1 MSLPDLPHPFA
12 ERLHALVT
20 DAGSVAD
27 LRRYFGIDLPP
38 GAAGARFEALGGG
51 GDRPAVADAVTA
63 EDLIAVQALS
73 VTVPAAA
80 VLDLLEGHVGTQLS
94 TLLRAIPRDLDMAD
108 ATEADLA
115 PSSPAH
121 KAWHLLRDQP
131 GIGWVTAGNILARK
145 RPRLLPVYGGVVR
158 CAVGR
163 PGSFWHAL
171 HSTLRADDCA
181 LQRELLIL
189 RKAAGIPETVS
200 ALRVCDVVVW
210 MRHRLR
216 QPSQQQRRVRTVI
229 LARKH
234 EGAGLSESVDVE
246 DFGTTYRFRAAD
258 DSYTVE
264 PLVSILRRTRRR
276 SACE

>member
-1 MSLPDLPHPFA
+1 MPFVTVIPSLAAAQKQRLPNATDAKEVKCLRVLPADLPHLEPLVSLPDLPHPFA

-38 GAAGARFEALGGG
+38 GAAAFTGARFEALGGG

-131 GIGWVTAGNILARK
+131 GIGWVTAGKILARK
-145 RPRLLPVYGGVVR
+145 RPRLLPVYGGV
-158 CAVGR
+158 GR
-163 PGSFWHAL
+163 PRSFWHAL

-189 RKAAGIPETVS
+189 RQAAGIPETVS

-210 MRHRLR
+210 MRHHTEH
-216 QPSQQQRRVRTVI
+216 Q
-229 LARKH
+229 
-234 EGAGLSESVDVE
+234 DVGCAWE
-246 DFGTTYRFRAAD
+246 
-258 DSYTVE
+258 
-264 PLVSILRRTRRR
+264 
-276 SACE
+276 